1 MRLLDDAGK
10 EIFLGSI
17 HQLDRTPDAVTLTAY
32 DRGVYLT
39 ENQLCGIFTGTG
51 RDIAGKIAA
60 RLGIPLGPVEDDGL
74 RRVLTAGAGQSAFAI
89 LKQAAGAGRYISI
102 EDGALTVRRRDSIV
116 YPLAAQDVLEVTSR
130 ASIVG
135 TVNRAVVVGRKG
147 NTLASAENSAERT
160 AYGRFQRVLAKSGDP
175 AAQAKAALKGRTL
188 SARVKLWG
196 NLAYRCGGTV
206 THQPPG
212 LGPFRGLRRHRPRA
226 PLGTGPVYHILELGG
241 GHMNVYSELWALLN
255 REGPTQPAGLFGTLT
270 AISPVTITVG
280 DTALTEGLFFP
291 SGTRFDREDIGRTVA
306 LLICEEGFWFL
317 GFAGGGT

>member
-1 MRLLDDAGK
+1 MKLYIGQQMVLPTLEAAALSRTRNDAAATLTATVLTAPADTYFLKLSMAVGDPVRLLDDTGK

-60 RLGIPLGPVEDDGL
+60 QLGIPLGTVEDDGA
-74 RRVLTAGAGQSAFAI
+74 RRFLNAGAGQSAFAI
-89 LKQAAGAGRYISI
+89 LKQAAGVGRYISI
-102 EDGALTVRRRDSIV
+102 EGGALTVRKRDAIV
-116 YPLAAQDVLEVTSR
+116 YPLAAQDVLEAASR

-135 TVNRAVVVGRKG
+135 MVNRAVAVGRNG
-147 NTLASAENSAERT
+147 GVLSGAENSADIA
-160 AYGRFQRVLAKSGDP
+160 AYGRFQRVLSKNGDP

-206 THQPPG
+206 SIQRPG
-212 LGPFRGLRRHRPRA
+212 WGLSGAYAVTAHEHRW
-226 PLGTGPVYHILELGG
+226 E
-241 GHMNVYSELWALLN
+241 
-255 REGPTQPAGLFGTLT
+255 QGLFTTSLSLE
-270 AISPVTITVG
+270 AVT
-280 DTALTEGLFFP
+280 
-291 SGTRFDREDIGRTVA
+291 
-306 LLICEEGFWFL
+306 
-317 GFAGGGT
+317 

>member
-1 MRLLDDAGK
+1 MVLPTLEAAALSRTRNDAAATLTATVLTAPADTYFLKLSMAVGDPVRLLDDTGK

-60 RLGIPLGPVEDDGL
+60 QLGIPLGTVEDDGA
-74 RRVLTAGAGQSAFAI
+74 RRFLNAGAGQSAFAI
-89 LKQAAGAGRYISI
+89 LKQAAGVGRYISI
-102 EDGALTVRRRDSIV
+102 EGGALTVRKRDAIV
-116 YPLAAQDVLEVTSR
+116 YPLAAQDVLEAASR

-135 TVNRAVVVGRKG
+135 MVNRAVAVGRNG
-147 NTLASAENSAERT
+147 GVLSGAENSADIA
-160 AYGRFQRVLAKSGDP
+160 AYGRFQRVLSKNGDP

-206 THQPPG
+206 SIQRPG
-212 LGPFRGLRRHRPRA
+212 WGLSGAYAVTAHEHRW
-226 PLGTGPVYHILELGG
+226 E
-241 GHMNVYSELWALLN
+241 
-255 REGPTQPAGLFGTLT
+255 QGLFTTSLSLE
-270 AISPVTITVG
+270 AVT
-280 DTALTEGLFFP
+280 
-291 SGTRFDREDIGRTVA
+291 
-306 LLICEEGFWFL
+306 
-317 GFAGGGT
+317 